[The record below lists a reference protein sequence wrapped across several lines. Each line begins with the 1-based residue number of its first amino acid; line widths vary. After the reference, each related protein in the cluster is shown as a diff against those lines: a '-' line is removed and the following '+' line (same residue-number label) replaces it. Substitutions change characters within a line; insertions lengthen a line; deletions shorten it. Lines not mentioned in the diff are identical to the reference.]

1 MSYCILQNETWYLA
15 EDIIFTRLPIIK
27 YRANKTTRSVSS
39 QFHQVQYITHIS
51 QIVKQLVI
59 RDSLVCLSF
68 PQLTHITLKIII
80 VQDQFVP
87 RQWSHII
94 FPQCY
99 FNPWSWPLPLWF
111 LWRPRLLIL
120 ILKHWLMFGVQSLVE
135 AASYQRHYKNG
146 ASGPLFSTQ
155 H

>member
-1 MSYCILQNETWYLA
+1 LSYCILQNETWYLA

-68 PQLTHITLKIII
+68 PQLTHYYEDNYCARPVCATTVITHYIPTMLFQSVVVTSSIVISLKT
-80 VQDQFVP
+80 
-87 RQWSHII
+87 SLAN
-94 FPQCY
+94 
-99 FNPWSWPLPLWF
+99 FNPETLTDVRGSIPGRGRVIPKTL
-111 LWRPRLLIL
+111 
-120 ILKHWLMFGVQSLVE
+120 
-135 AASYQRHYKNG
+135 
-146 ASGPLFSTQ
+146 
-155 H
+155 